1 MRQSNTRTPAV
12 FHVGLVLLCL
22 VLFSTYLTGGL
33 YARYTTSASGSD
45 SARVARFEITG
56 GGNWTDST
64 ENIDLD
70 LNFFDPNKTSAS
82 LDFTISSASEVA
94 VEYDVVIT
102 MPTLS
107 NNSDYQEWLKIELKK
122 GEDILET
129 LTADDESTV
138 VFTFDNVGEFA
149 PNQSGAHAY
158 TLVFS
163 ITDEFLGIPP
173 AGLMDL
179 KDGTVEITIRAEQI
193 D

>member
-94 VEYDVVIT
+94 VKYDVVIT
-102 MPTLS
+102 MPTLP
-107 NNSDYQEWLKIELKK
+107 NDCDYSWLEIKLDGKEP
-122 GEDILET
+122 
-129 LTADDESTV
+129 TAEGNV
-138 VFTFDNVGEFA
+138 YTFSGVGTFA
-149 PNQSGAHAY
+149 PNYSGAPSEH
-158 TLVFS
+158 TLTFA
-163 ITDEFLGIPP
+163 ILQEFWGTPP
-173 AGLMDL
+173 ANLSDVT
-179 KDGTVEITIRAEQI
+179 DSVQITIRAEQI

>member
-1 MRQSNTRTPAV
+1 MRQSNRRTPVV
-12 FHVGLVLLCL
+12 FHVGLVLFCL

-82 LDFTISSASEVA
+82 LNFTISSASEVA
-94 VEYDVVIT
+94 VKYDVVIT
-102 MPTLS
+102 MPTLP
-107 NNSDYQEWLKIELKK
+107 NDCDYSWLEIKLGDKSPSVN
-122 GEDILET
+122 GN
-129 LTADDESTV
+129 V
-138 VFTFDNVGEFA
+138 YTFSGVGTFA
-149 PNQSGAHAY
+149 PNYSGAPSEH
-158 TLVFS
+158 TLTFA
-163 ITDEFLGIPP
+163 ILQEFLGTPP
-173 AGLMDL
+173 ARLPDVT
-179 KDGTVEITIRAEQI
+179 DSVQITIRAEQI

>member
-82 LDFTISSASEVA
+82 LTFEITSGSEVA
-94 VEYDVVIT
+94 VKYDVVIT
-102 MPTLS
+102 MPDQPDGYDYSWLEIKLGEATPSSVNGNVYTFSGVGSFVPNYSGDSHKHTLS
-107 NNSDYQEWLKIELKK
+107 FAIKQEFWGTPPANLPDVEK
-122 GEDILET
+122 G
-129 LTADDESTV
+129 TV
-138 VFTFDNVGEFA
+138 V
-149 PNQSGAHAY
+149 
-158 TLVFS
+158 
-163 ITDEFLGIPP
+163 
-173 AGLMDL
+173 
-179 KDGTVEITIRAEQI
+179 ITIRAEQI

>member
-1 MRQSNTRTPAV
+1 MRQSNRRTPVV
-12 FHVGLVLLCL
+12 FHVGLVLFCL

-102 MPTLS
+102 MPTLP
-107 NNSDYQEWLKIELKK
+107 NECDYSWLEIKL
-122 GEDILET
+122 GEAT
-129 LTADDESTV
+129 PSSV
-138 VFTFDNVGEFA
+138 NGNVYTFSGVGTFA
-149 PNQSGAHAY
+149 PNYSGAPSEH
-158 TLVFS
+158 TLTFA
-163 ITDEFLGIPP
+163 ILQKFWGTPP

>member
-56 GGNWTDST
+56 VDSWTNQG
-64 ENIDLD
+64 EIDLD

-107 NNSDYQEWLKIELKK
+107 NDCDYSWLEIKLDGKEP
-122 GEDILET
+122 
-129 LTADDESTV
+129 TAEGNV
-138 VFTFDNVGEFA
+138 YTFSGVGTFA
-149 PNQSGAHAY
+149 PNYSGAPSEH
-158 TLVFS
+158 TLTFA
-163 ITDEFLGIPP
+163 ILQEFWGTPP
-173 AGLMDL
+173 TNLSDVE
-179 KDGTVEITIRAEQI
+179 KGTVVITIRAEQI